1 MADTSTQTG
10 LSRRRLLAGG
20 LAGAGAVALAGCITD
35 PDPPDAIPADE
46 VWVAHVGRV
55 PADDPGSGEWKRTV
69 PTAVVME
76 AQTIA
81 LPHRAAPVVPEISV
95 RAVHD
100 GASIAFR
107 LDWEDPEVDD
117 LTVPVDGFRDAC
129 AVLLGPGA
137 GDQAIRVMGTAETPV
152 VLLHW
157 KADWQR
163 DMDHGVQ
170 GEAEVYPNRSVDVY
184 PPLLLEVPRD
194 VTADDYRAADATQ
207 WLPGLHVGN
216 VLSADTRTTCVEKLL
231 ASGFG
236 TSTTAVTQDA
246 GGRGDRSEHGWH
258 VVLSKPL
265 RGTEANEPALE
276 PGRSYTCAFALWS
289 GRSRDAGGRKTPSM
303 SALRLTL
310 EA

>member
-1 MADTSTQTG
+1 MVDASTHTG

-35 PDPPDAIPADE
+35 PDPPDAVPGDE
-46 VWVAHVGRV
+46 VWVARVGRV
-55 PADDPGSGEWKRTV
+55 PFDDPSSDAWKRTT
-69 PTAVVME
+69 PTAVVMD

-81 LPHRAAPVVPEISV
+81 LPHRPTPVVPEIAV

-107 LDWEDPEVDD
+107 LDWDDPDHDD
-117 LTVPVDGFRDAC
+117 LTVQVDGFRDAC

-137 GDQAIRVMGTAETPV
+137 GDQAIRVMGSAETPV

-163 DMDHGVQ
+163 DMEQGVQ

-194 VTADDYRAADATQ
+194 VTADDYRAADATE

-216 VLSADTRTTCVEKLL
+216 VLSADTRATCVEKLL
-231 ASGFG
+231 AAGFG
-236 TSTTAVTQDA
+236 TSTTAATQDA
-246 GGRGDRSEHGWH
+246 RGRGERGEHGWH

-265 RGTEANEPALE
+265 AGTEGNEPALE

-289 GRSRDAGGRKTPSM
+289 GSARDAGGRKTPSLN
-303 SALRLTL
+303 AFRLSL